1 MSTTYTPSARRFNPM
16 TKIAAGACAI
26 ALSASVASLA
36 FTLDHNAHHASAAPA
51 PASVP
56 AAHYVPATHYVPDTH
71 HVTPAP
77 VPSPAVET
85 LQRQLGQL
93 NYYEGSIDG
102 LMGPQTVA
110 AIQYLQRDA
119 GLPQTG
125 QLNAATNN
133 ALANFL
139 AHGNNQMAG

>member
-1 MSTTYTPSARRFNPM
+1 MSTTYTPTAHRSNLM

-26 ALSASVASLA
+26 ALSASVASLV
-36 FTLDHNAHHASAAPA
+36 FTLDHNTRHAAAAPA
-51 PASVP
+51 PASAP
-56 AAHYVPATHYVPDTH
+56 AAHYAPATH
-71 HVTPAP
+71 HVNPAP
-77 VPSPAVET
+77 VASPAVET

-102 LMGPQTVA
+102 LMGPQTVQ

-125 QLNAATNN
+125 QLNAATDN

>member
-1 MSTTYTPSARRFNPM
+1 MN
-16 TKIAAGACAI
+16 
-26 ALSASVASLA
+26 
-36 FTLDHNAHHASAAPA
+36 
-51 PASVP
+51 
-56 AAHYVPATHYVPDTH
+56 
-71 HVTPAP
+71 PAP
-77 VPSPAVET
+77 VASPAVET

-102 LMGPQTVA
+102 LMGPQTVQ

-125 QLNAATNN
+125 QLNAATDN